1 MQERPS
7 STVGFIRS
15 EAPPC
20 GNTVHEA
27 SPVVSVPASGHTG
40 HMPGRGTLHRALQT
54 KTVCISQGHRRGHSL
69 SQRATDQLLTVVRT
83 QLLRL
88 CSPTLGEKRNRGEAL
103 PSVKWG
109 LHSGQGDDLPG
120 LGPAARGAHESPG
133 QCRQQ
138 TRRVQRGT
146 AGWDPILPE
155 SQNSQGDRR
164 TSRLLSGE
172 AGTCWLLTRPSIRN
186 PFRRPSGN

>member
-15 EAPPC
+15 EEAPC

-27 SPVVSVPASGHTG
+27 SPVISVPAPGHTG
-40 HMPGRGTLHRALQT
+40 HMPGRGTLHRAPQT
-54 KTVCISQGHRRGHSL
+54 KTFCISRGHRRGHSL
-69 SQRATDQLLTVVRT
+69 SHRATEQLLTVVRT
-83 QLLRL
+83 QVLLCAPL
-88 CSPTLGEKRNRGEAL
+88 WEEKHDRGEVL

-109 LHSGQGDDLPG
+109 LHSGQGDDLRG

-155 SQNSQGDRR
+155 SQNSQGQTDIQVPV
-164 TSRLLSGE
+164 T
-172 AGTCWLLTRPSIRN
+172 
-186 PFRRPSGN
+186 